1 VAEGGKEKRVGGD
14 EEAVNGERK
23 VLSCSL
29 ARREDESPSLS
40 LSLSLSLSHSLLH
53 PSPSF

>member
-1 VAEGGKEKRVGGD
+1 MAEEGKEKRVGGD

-23 VLSCSL
+23 IFSRSL
-29 ARREDESPSLS
+29 ARREGERALPLS
-40 LSLSLSLSHSLLH
+40 LSLLH